1 MNMLETRAI
10 IVQVEGQYALVQAS
24 QANGCEQCK
33 GKGCGS
39 GKLSQL
45 FCSKPRQFQ
54 VDNPI
59 NAGVGDEVV
68 ISVAEGAIL
77 RGIGL
82 VYLLPLLLLV
92 IGAMLGSAWVGQS
105 AGQHDGYAAA
115 GALLGLAAGFVA
127 VKWISL
133 RQAGNHL
140 QPYIARSWREE

>member
-1 MNMLETRAI
+1 MLETRAI

-24 QANGCEQCK
+24 QANGCEQCS
-33 GKGCGS
+33 GKGCGA
-39 GKLSQL
+39 GKLSRL
-45 FCSKPRQFQ
+45 FCDKPRLFR

-82 VYLLPLLLLV
+82 VYLLPLLLLLM
-92 IGAMLGSAWVGQS
+92 GAMLGNAWVGQS
-105 AGQHDGYAAA
+105 SGQQDGYATA
-115 GALLGLAAGFVA
+115 GALSGLAAGFIA
-127 VKWISL
+127 VKLISL
-133 RQAGNHL
+133 RQARNRS

>member
-1 MNMLETRAI
+1 VNMLETRAV
-10 IVQVEGQYALVQAS
+10 IVQVEGRYALVQTS
-24 QANGCEQCK
+24 QANGCEQCE

-39 GKLSQL
+39 GKLSRL

-54 VDNPI
+54 VENPI
-59 NAGVGDEVV
+59 NAGMGDEVV

-92 IGAMLGSAWVGQS
+92 IGAMLGSAWAGQS
-105 AGQHDGYAAA
+105 PGQHDVYAAA
-115 GALLGLAAGFVA
+115 GALFGLAAGFIA
-127 VKWISL
+127 VKRISL

-140 QPYIARSWREE
+140 QPYIARSCREE